1 MLALCAVVGVVIS
14 YYWRVFYGLDPRGVS
29 PLQVTGFCVVLA
41 MAAGAAALLLRRCKD
56 FARRGA
62 VCILLCGTLFAFADP
77 PMQTPDETDHYLRTY
92 AISMGRFD
100 FDAQRTYPED
110 VDELMAAFPGAW
122 VNAHTSAGLGTDPD
136 THAEQPY
143 NSAGYALKQYGKD
156 GKVES
161 IWDSFTRYLTWQSRD
176 AAAKPVT
183 EPISFLI
190 LPFLPGA
197 LGMALARLLG
207 FGALGCLY
215 GGRLGNLLA
224 YTLLCFA
231 ALRTVKR
238 CRPVFLCV
246 MLLPVSLF
254 MGASLSYDATLLGCY
269 YMMLALLTV
278 PEWDAHTALFYT
290 LACVFANGTKPYI
303 NLLWVLLPLT
313 VRKREWKAK
322 RSRGVWCGSML
333 AGSLALTLF
342 VEQYGTLLRRHYGLI
357 ARQGGEAVN
366 GGQQLAFILRNPL
379 RYLAV
384 LWGTLYENQGFLG
397 QLGVFGW
404 RDLPIP
410 VINLAAVVVLCLAA
424 VLCAEPQQ
432 ALGRRRAGWLGVFAA
447 VYMAGAMTAMYI
459 TFTPVA
465 MVRIVGLQT
474 RYFLPCWLILG
485 VLASLLLRR
494 GVRWQHGTAK
504 AESLSLA
511 MCAALAAGSALLL
524 FRHYF
529 VGPVYVIYS

>member
-1 MLALCAVVGVVIS
+1 MLLVGAVLGVVLS
-14 YYWRVFYGLDPRGVS
+14 YFWRVLYELDARGIP
-29 PLQVTGFCVVLA
+29 PLLPTAGCALFG
-41 MAAGAAALLLRRCKD
+41 AGAAFAALCVRRIRD
-56 FARRGA
+56 FSVQGA
-62 VCILLCGTLFAFADP
+62 VCIFLCGVLFAFANP
-77 PMQTPDETDHYLRTY
+77 PLQTPDESDHYLRTY
-92 AISMGRFD
+92 AISMGRLD
-100 FDAQRTYPED
+100 FDAARGYPDD
-110 VDELMAAFPGAW
+110 VSDLLAAFPGAW
-122 VNAHTSAGLGTDPD
+122 VNAHTSVGVGTDPD
-136 THAEQPY
+136 TGAEKAY
-143 NSAGYALKQYGKD
+143 DTAGYALKQYGKD
-156 GKVES
+156 GAVQS
-161 IWDSFTRYLTWQSRD
+161 IADSFAQYLAHDGTAPAVR
-176 AAAKPVT
+176 
-183 EPISFLI
+183 EPISFLV

-224 YTLLCFA
+224 YTLLCYA

-342 VEQYGTLLRRHYGLI
+342 VEQYGTLLRRNYGLI

-384 LWGTLYENQGFLG
+384 LWGTLYENQGFIG

-424 VLCAEPQQ
+424 VLCAEGQQ

-494 GVRWQHGTAK
+494 GVRWQHGKAK